1 MDGMDREPCK
11 AQVQEQI
18 GYIAFTEH
26 DREAVDELVERI
38 TDVLCSTQA
47 TFRIGGTQ
55 FKSEI
60 VKNRFATLQQSH
72 IEYVL
77 ESMRNNTTKIRNIRG
92 YLLTVLY
99 NAPTTMEHY
108 YQAAVQHD
116 LYGQQSGP

>member
-1 MDGMDREPCK
+1 MDGMDREERK
-11 AQVQEQI
+11 AQVQENI
-18 GYIAFTEH
+18 GYIAFTGH
-26 DREAVDELVERI
+26 DRETVDELVELI
-38 TDVLCSTQA
+38 TDVLCSSQA

-60 VKNRFATLQQSH
+60 VKKRFSALQQSH

-77 ESMRNNTTKIRNIRG
+77 ECMRKNTTKIRNIRG

-99 NAPTTMEHY
+99 NAPTTIEHY